1 MKVKTTVNQLLA
13 RIPWKEYPEIAD
25 RFTKVSFD
33 AGKVFFEAHAPM
45 EYAYFP
51 VSGTL
56 SAVVVMSDGDM
67 IEAATVGNE
76 GAVGLPIIAAGGSS
90 PNRVFVQVP
99 GEGLRIEAALLAK
112 CIHRDGSL
120 RNLVLNYYEAFT
132 FQVSQSVAC
141 NGLHA
146 LAERCCR
153 WLLMT
158 HDRVEGDEIQL
169 THEFMSVMLGVR
181 RPSVSETLQGL
192 KDRGLITYSRGKITV
207 LDRQGLEEG
216 SCECYRAVRD
226 EHDRLL
232 GGGD

>member
-1 MKVKTTVNQLLA
+1 MKVKTTVNQLLS
-13 RIPWKEYPEIAD
+13 RIPWKEYPELAD
-25 RFTKVSFD
+25 RFTKVPFEP
-33 AGKVFFEAHAPM
+33 GKVLYEAHAPM
-45 EYAYFP
+45 EHAYFP

-67 IEAATVGNE
+67 IEVATVGNE
-76 GAVGLPIIAAGGSS
+76 GAIGLPIIAAGGSS

-99 GEGLRIEAALLAK
+99 GEGMRIEAAVLAK
-112 CIHRDGSL
+112 CIHRDGAL
-120 RNLVLNYYEAFT
+120 RNLVLKYYEAFT

-141 NGLHA
+141 NGLHP

-158 HDRVEGDEIQL
+158 HDRVEGDEIHL

-192 KDRGLITYSRGKITV
+192 KDRGLITYTRGKITV

-226 EHDRLL
+226 EHERLL
-232 GGGD
+232 S